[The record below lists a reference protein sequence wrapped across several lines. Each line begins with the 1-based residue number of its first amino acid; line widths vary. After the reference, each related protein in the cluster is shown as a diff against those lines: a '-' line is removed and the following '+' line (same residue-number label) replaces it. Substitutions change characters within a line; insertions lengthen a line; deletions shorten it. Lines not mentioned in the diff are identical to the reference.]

1 MKKYKAYTDG
11 SYQSSIKSGGYA
23 SIIYDENGELVVR
36 LYQGFK
42 GTTNNRMEARA
53 VLETLK
59 YFKEPVDITI
69 VSDSMY
75 VVNTIS
81 QGWVKKWF
89 DNKDYSKSN
98 LDIWF
103 EILDYLDYHK
113 VTMEWTKGHADNDM
127 NNEVDELC
135 VFAAQCLNLPEDE
148 HINNSE
154 ESRESLVPE
163 SEARRSVGFDVGSKN
178 GKITYSL
185 G

>member
-81 QGWVKKWF
+81 QGWVKK
-89 DNKDYSKSN
+89 
-98 LDIWF
+98 
-103 EILDYLDYHK
+103 
-113 VTMEWTKGHADNDM
+113 
-127 NNEVDELC
+127 
-135 VFAAQCLNLPEDE
+135 
-148 HINNSE
+148 
-154 ESRESLVPE
+154 
-163 SEARRSVGFDVGSKN
+163 
-178 GKITYSL
+178 
-185 G
+185 